1 MRLLDTHV
9 HLDLEAFDDDR
20 QAVVDRAREAGVDRF
35 IIPAIEPA
43 LTPRIQALAE
53 TTPGVF
59 CCAGLH
65 PNSSA
70 GFLPDVIEEIRSLA
84 RHRLC
89 VAVGEIG
96 LDYHWDNSPVPVQR
110 RAFEDQLALAA
121 DLELPVVIHNRE
133 ATDDVLSMLRDW
145 VPQLPPALRDRAGVL
160 HAFSGTPAQVET
172 AVELG
177 FYLGF
182 GGPLTYKN
190 ADETRRSASAVP
202 LDRLLLET
210 DAPYLTPTPHR
221 GKRNEPGYVRLVA
234 ERMTTV
240 RGITLDD
247 LASAT
252 SANAERLF
260 RLSAAEGRR

>member
-1 MRLLDTHV
+1 MHLIDTHV

-20 QAVVDRAREAGVDRF
+20 QAVLDRAREAGVDRL

-43 LTPRIQALAE
+43 LTPRIHALAE
-53 TTPGVF
+53 TTAGVF

-70 GFLPDVIEEIRSLA
+70 DYHPDMIEAIRALA
-84 RHRLC
+84 DHRLC
-89 VAVGEIG
+89 VAIGEIG
-96 LDYHWDNSPVPVQR
+96 LDYHWDNSPVAVQR
-110 RAFEDQLALAA
+110 RAFAAQLELAA
-121 DLELPVVIHNRE
+121 ALELPVIIHNRE
-133 ATDDVLSMLRDW
+133 ATDDVLGMLRDW
-145 VPQLPPALRDRAGVL
+145 APHLPPALRDRAGVL
-160 HAFSGTPAQVET
+160 HAFSGSPAQVET

-177 FYLGF
+177 FYLGY

-210 DAPYLTPTPHR
+210 DAPYLTPTPFR

-240 RGITLDD
+240 RGITLEE
-247 LASAT
+247 LAAAT

-260 RLSAAEGRR
+260 RLSAAEARR